1 MAAQV
6 YTVPMA
12 STTIVANATLVIIHA
27 ASAMTTGGSLIEIL
41 RAWVGQDRHR
51 DLPAIGHH
59 PRAQGRPPSARTP
72 PRLLC
77 LIRWERWHQR
87 ITGGTSGAAGTAGT
101 DASAEGAGAVTTIVP
116 DGFNNL
122 NGWLWV
128 PTPEERIIVGP
139 DQAVVLKIVGTP
151 TVLTNW
157 SAGLTYS
164 ELA

>member
-41 RAWVGQDRHR
+41 RAWVGQD
-51 DLPAIGHH
+51 DTETSQQLGIIL
-59 PRAQGRPPSARTP
+59 GRKVTAFGTYTSTTP
-72 PRLLC
+72 VPHTLGAVASG
-77 LIRWERWHQR
+77 